1 MCEIYSKSTMKT
13 PERRH
18 WCCSSVFVVKSEQ
31 VSYIVLVFLLL
42 TFNKSIPTEKGG
54 HTYQHSP
61 AETTYIIT
69 LTQFSPVLRFIKK
82 PVICFA
88 EQNEWLVSKSNATL
102 NWNRLTYQHSPA
114 ETTYIITLTHFS
126 SVALHEETSHLFCR
140 AKRMTGFYIKRKTG
154 LKWVKC
160 LLNNRP
166 VIAY

>member
-69 LTQFSPVLRFIKK
+69 LTQFSPVLRFTKK

-126 SVALHEETSHLFCR
+126 TVLRFM
-140 AKRMTGFYIKRKTG
+140 KK
-154 LKWVKC
+154 
-160 LLNNRP
+160 P
-166 VIAY
+166 VIYFAEQNEWLVSISNAKLVWNGLSVYWTTGQ